1 MLRARSTPGE
11 LKADAPEPSTQL
23 PDGAQFALNAF
34 EVSFDRTEFTA
45 YRLDGIAPADVEG
58 LREKHGAEWFFY
70 YHGGVVWGLPVVD
83 RTTQSFGTP
92 VNHAVSSYEGLDILR
107 ARLSDVIPIRLEAY
121 APLRTRPFV
130 FLGRRPENNMA
141 AAAFQAAQ
149 IDHRLTDSFEI
160 RPRFQLDGRLV
171 EVEDGKLR
179 LALTVDISSKWSIT
193 APLEE
198 LAAKVDLAGLYVI
211 RRQRQPKQRQL
222 VGRIARLEGGVV
234 HFDEAFDGLTEI
246 PAADVQLEGSKAA
259 FRRCLLGFF
268 GIHGWRNF
276 DYAREIEEAKWLSG
290 KESFQRAARLIESMA
305 KKGPLPLAPGISAS
319 LGARIIYPPGGERK
333 SWVQFP
339 PVEYCFDAARS
350 KKKTL
355 PWEGISEWGPFD
367 QDGFEKRSPKILLVA
382 LDSVMSRVEQAVRD
396 FNDGARVNSWQRG
409 FQSYFQLVNVKFVPC
424 AVPASGGDP
433 ARRYRDAI
441 EKHLQRETDF
451 DAAIVVIR
459 DSDSALHDSTNPYLH
474 AKALLLSNAIPVQE
488 ARESTIFK
496 TDASGKP
503 DPFIGYT
510 YRNIA
515 VALYAKLNGLPWTVS
530 HTRTFHDEL
539 VVGVGLAE
547 ITGSRVEQRQRHM
560 GITTVFRGD
569 GNYLLSSLTD
579 ECSYDDYP
587 RVLKAS
593 MVKTLSD
600 LRTRNGWQ
608 KNDRI
613 RIVFHGSKPLKNVE
627 IDAIMGECVKEAA
640 PEQQVDF
647 AFLDVLMDH
656 PFAIVDTANQG
667 IEVKKRDGKITRKAV
682 FVPTRGL
689 MVQLGSR
696 TRLLSTKGPAQIK
709 RDVTPLPRPLL
720 IKLHDRSTARD
731 LVYLSEQVLKF
742 TSLTWRSTEPAAKPV
757 TIYYSELIAELLAR
771 LKSVPGWSPN
781 MLRTRLLAS
790 KWFL

>member
-1 MLRARSTPGE
+1 MLRARSTPAE
-11 LKADAPEPSTQL
+11 LKADAPEPSTHL
-23 PDGAQFALNAF
+23 ADGARFALNAF
-34 EVSFDRTEFTA
+34 EIAFDRTEFTA
-45 YRLDGIAPADVEG
+45 YRLLGFQPTDVDG

-70 YHGGVVWGLPVVD
+70 YRHGVVLGLPVVQCP
-83 RTTQSFGTP
+83 RQSLGEVVTFSTF
-92 VNHAVSSYEGLDILR
+92 SFEGLDLLR
-107 ARLSDVIPIRLEAY
+107 ARLCDVIPARFEAY

-130 FLGRRPENNMA
+130 FLGQRPENNMS
-141 AAAFQAAQ
+141 AAAFRAAELS
-149 IDHRLTDSFEI
+149 HPLADSFEI
-160 RPRFQLDGRLV
+160 WPRFQLDGRLV
-171 EVEDGKLR
+171 EIEDGRLR
-179 LALTVDISSKWSIT
+179 LVLTVDISSKWSIT
-193 APLEE
+193 APLDQ
-198 LAAKVDLAGLYVI
+198 LAAKADLAGLYVI

-222 VGRIARLEGGVV
+222 VGRVTTLEGATVRL
-234 HFDEAFDGLTEI
+234 DEAFDGLTDI
-246 PAADVQLEGSKAA
+246 AAKDVQLEGSKAA
-259 FRRCLLGFF
+259 FRRCLF
-268 GIHGWRNF
+268 GLFGLHGWRNF
-276 DYAREIEEAKWLSG
+276 DYAREIEESKWLSG
-290 KESFQRAARLIESMA
+290 KESFQRAARLIEVMA
-305 KKGPLPLAPGISAS
+305 RKGPLPLAPGISAY
-319 LGARIIYPPGGERK
+319 LGARVIYPPSGERK

-339 PVEYCFDAARS
+339 AVEYCFDAARS
-350 KKKTL
+350 KKKYL
-355 PWEGISEWGPFD
+355 PWDGIVEWGPFD

-382 LDSVMSRVEQAVRD
+382 LDTVMSRVEQALRE
-396 FNDGARVNSWQRG
+396 FNDGARVVSWPRG
-409 FQSYFQLVNVKFVPC
+409 FQSYFHLVNVKFVPC
-424 AVPASGGDP
+424 AVANTGGDA

-441 EKHLQRETDF
+441 EKHLQREPDF

-459 DSDSALHDSTNPYLH
+459 DSDSDLDDSRNPYLH

-496 TDASGKP
+496 TNAAGNP
-503 DPFIGYT
+503 DPYMGYT

-569 GNYLLSSLTD
+569 GNYLLSSVTD
-579 ECSYDDYP
+579 ECSYEKYP
-587 RVLKAS
+587 EVLKAS

-600 LRTRNGWQ
+600 LRVRNGWQ

-627 IDAIMGECVKEAA
+627 IDAIIEQCVKEAA

-656 PFAIVDTANQG
+656 SFSIVDTANAG
-667 IEVKKRDGKITRKAV
+667 IEVKKKDGKATRKAV
-682 FVPTRGL
+682 FVPARGL

-696 TRLLSTKGPAQIK
+696 TRLLTTKGPVQIK

-731 LVYLSEQVLKF
+731 LAYLSEQVLKF